1 MYNSLQS
8 TTLISNFEKVP
19 GDFLQVG
26 PVHQGFELMRM
37 NLHSFTQSILKKSI
51 SQCRVGEEFTRS
63 RFDFLSH
70 ELLDHF
76 LLPIQAIIYI
86 CDSGSNLM
94 GEFVD
99 DTFEMGDLL
108 LEPLD
113 VRRSSESVF
122 LCLLF

>member
-1 MYNSLQS
+1 
-8 TTLISNFEKVP
+8 
-19 GDFLQVG
+19 
-26 PVHQGFELMRM
+26 MRM